1 MLLGQADDQLVLHE
15 RDEGVGVLEAEGQEA
30 GGAEGGVG
38 GDGDA
43 LGPAEV
49 QQLLLDEVGVVLD
62 LEGGGRDAGV
72 PQHVVDELGLEVGD
86 ADGPREA
93 LVDDRLHGRPGD
105 VHGRVA
111 ADDLGLAVVV
121 PAGGVP
127 DRRVDVLQGPR
138 EVDQVQVEVVEAP
151 VREGPPDRGLDLVA
165 VLEDGP
171 QLRRDEELVARHQ
184 AVLNGAGDAL
194 AAILLVTVIWSSE
207 IQSVGFPMHL
217 PPRQGAKNLGSSI
230 WGASLG
236 WLRSA
241 KGLISP
247 EGRYFFIFFP
257 VANLSGVIVAK

>member
-1 MLLGQADDQLVLHE
+1 MREVETGAVEVLGHDGFPRRLGNDSEAALRGPAQEDLGGLLAVLLGQVDDQLVLHE

-30 GGAEGGVG
+30 SGAEGRVG

-43 LGPAEV
+43 LGLAEV

-62 LEGGGRDAGV
+62 LEGRGRDAGV

-86 ADGPREA
+86 ADGPRET

-127 DRRVDVLQGPR
+127 DRRVDVFQGPR
-138 EVDQVQVEVVEAP
+138 EVDQVQVEVLEAP

-171 QLRRDEELVARHQ
+171 QLRRDEELVARHE
-184 AVLNGAGDAL
+184 AVLDGAGDAL
-194 AAILLVTVIWSSE
+194 AAFLLVAVIYNGE
-207 IQSVGFPMHL
+207 IQSVG
-217 PPRQGAKNLGSSI
+217 GT
-230 WGASLG
+230 
-236 WLRSA
+236 
-241 KGLISP
+241 
-247 EGRYFFIFFP
+247 GRR
-257 VANLSGVIVAK
+257 